1 MPKPAAAPTTSSPLN
16 VESTEVRP
24 KTRRRTFAVKDKL
37 RILRAAEKCKVRGEL
52 GALLRQE
59 GLYYATLQKWRE
71 QLADKGES
79 GLSIPRGPKPIH
91 TPESKELARLRRE
104 VEEQQQQ
111 IRKLQELLT
120 LQKKVLALVDAAQKL
135 VH

>member
-1 MPKPAAAPTTSSPLN
+1 MPKPSTPSSTASPLN

-24 KTRRRTFAVKDKL
+24 KSRHRTFTTKDKL
-37 RILRAAEKCKVRGEL
+37 RILRAAEKCTVRGEL

-71 QLADKGES
+71 QLVENGES
-79 GLSIPRGPKPIH
+79 GISKTRGRKPIH
-91 TPESKELARLRRE
+91 SAESKELERLRRE
-104 VEEQQQQ
+104 MAEQQNQ
-111 IRKLQELLT
+111 IGKLQELLT